1 MKPLIITILL
11 LCCGTVSA
19 QPVLGENTAA
29 ELVSRA
35 LQAEPL
41 LWLPFPMPYEIE
53 RSSKDKDA
61 GLLDGLFRYGLL
73 QRDKQ
78 MRVAEVEEDG
88 RRKRKVLATWIYDYP
103 LEHREQGTQEGFY
116 YGTGKLK
123 KLVELS
129 SPYKIGDYYYAEA
142 YIQWYVDDLQLWAKD
157 PAFRTARTLRRSLE
171 SFQKPFE
178 KRVYLQ
184 HDGDSWGFW
193 NGEPGLL

>member
-11 LCCGTVSA
+11 LFCGVASA
-19 QPVLGENTAA
+19 QPVLGENTATV
-29 ELVSRA
+29 LISRA

-53 RSSKDKDA
+53 RSSEDKDA
-61 GLLDGLFRYGLL
+61 GLLDGLFRFGLL
-73 QRDKQ
+73 QRDKN
-78 MRVAEVEEDG
+78 MKMAEVEENG

-103 LEHREQGTQEGFY
+103 QARREQATPEGFY

-123 KLVELS
+123 NIVELS
-129 SPYKIGDYYYAEA
+129 RPYQIGDFYYAEA
-142 YIQWYVDDLQLWAKD
+142 YIQWYVDDLQEWAKD

-171 SFQKPFE
+171 SFRKPFE

-184 HDGDSWGFW
+184 YDGNSWGFW
-193 NGEPGLL
+193 NGQPGLL